1 MTTPS
6 GDFLENLP
14 GRWIA
19 GGVLTVYFVALGVRT
34 VVVGRLV
41 EFTAVTWVGTTL
53 AFVLLAI
60 AMTVTVSSATS
71 ALSGAQ
77 AGVVCGAVIAAVALV
92 WGSAAVLGSGALGP
106 FQTML
111 STATIVLV
119 VFMMRGRLLLAWVVV
134 AINTVV
140 GVLLAPLTGSSAWL
154 STVLPRAS
162 FTMLFIATGAALL
175 LAPQVA
181 ELHALSARRRAD
193 RKGVDDVR
201 EDIAARD
208 VRIRRIDARVRPLL
222 TKVVDGH
229 RVTDDDVTDA
239 RLIEARLRDGIRGRA
254 LDVPRVRRAVW
265 DARRSGVSVTVL
277 DDGGLTELDA
287 ARADAVVAAA
297 ALVLEEELAGLSGGD
312 VVARIAPPGRDPIAT
327 VGVVSGSV
335 RRRVE
340 LTADGRIRRV
350 VET

>member
-1 MTTPS
+1 MSSSS

-14 GRWIA
+14 GKWIA

-34 VVVGRLV
+34 VVAGRLAD
-41 EFTAVTWVGTTL
+41 FTAVTWVGTTL
-53 AFVLLAI
+53 AFLLLAV

-71 ALSGAQ
+71 ALTGRQ
-77 AGVVCGAVIAAVALV
+77 AGVVCGSVIAAVAVV
-92 WGSAAVLGSGALGP
+92 WGSAALLGSAALGP

-119 VFMMRGRLLLAWVVV
+119 VLMMRGRLLLAWVVV

-140 GVLLAPLTGSSAWL
+140 GVIVGPLTGSSTWL
-154 STVLPRAS
+154 NAVLPRAS

-181 ELHALSARRRAD
+181 ELHALSDRRRVD

-222 TKVVDGH
+222 TKVVDGDP
-229 RVTDDDVTDA
+229 VTDDDVTDA

-277 DDGGLTELDA
+277 DDGGLTELDS
-287 ARADAVVAAA
+287 ARADAVVDAT
-297 ALVLEEELAGLSGGD
+297 ALVLEEELVGLSGGD

-340 LTADGRIRRV
+340 LTADGRIHRV